1 MTTIA
6 VLILLFAALAIG
18 IPVGFSMGIAGIVG
32 LYQTGGWDMVKGI
45 LTTAPMSGVNSY
57 DLIPIP
63 MFLIMAEFVLISG
76 VADDLFAV
84 AAAWIGRVRG
94 GLGMATALAGAG
106 FGAICGTST
115 ASAATLSSTTL
126 PAMIKQG
133 YEPQMAAGVVAI
145 SGTLAMLIPPTVVM
159 IIFGLIADV
168 SIPKL
173 LIAGI
178 LPALLVTITIML
190 TVYLLAVL
198 NPKAAPTS
206 EAVPWRE
213 KFRLLKTTAPMLLLM
228 GLVTGSIY
236 AGIAT
241 VTESAALG
249 AVGSLIIALARR
261 RVTWK
266 NFLQALKN
274 ATHGTCM
281 ILMIVVGASIFGY
294 FFALTQIT
302 QDLVAWVGG
311 LDISRWWI
319 IFALLVGYLILGTFM
334 DQMAIIFLTVPIVLP
349 VIVSLG
355 FDPIWFGVIKIVTA
369 EVGLIMPP
377 IGLNCFVVSRYSGL
391 AVTEV
396 FRGSVPHV
404 IAHFIAIA
412 ILVAFPQISLW
423 LPSHM

>member
-1 MTTIA
+1 MSTL
-6 VLILLFAALAIG
+6 LILALLFLLLAIG
-18 IPVGFSMGIAGIVG
+18 LPVGFSMGLAGTIG
-32 LYQTGGWDMVKGI
+32 LLQIGGWDMVRGI

-63 MFLIMAEFVLISG
+63 MFLLMAEFVLLSG
-76 VADDLFAV
+76 VADDLFAA

-94 GLGMATALAGAG
+94 GLGMATAAAGAG

-159 IIFGLIADV
+159 IIFGLIANV

-178 LPALLVTITIML
+178 LPAVLVTITIML
-190 TVYLLAVL
+190 TVYLLAVI
-198 NPKAAPTS
+198 NPKAAPVSAAT
-206 EAVPWRE
+206 PWNE
-213 KFRLLKTTAPMLLLM
+213 KFRLLAKTSPMLVLM
-228 GLVTGSIY
+228 ALVTGSIY
-236 AGIAT
+236 LGVAT

-249 AVGSLIIALARR
+249 AIGGLAVAIYRGKLNR
-261 RVTWK
+261 ASFVQCLMR
-266 NFLQALKN
+266 

-281 ILMIVVGASIFGY
+281 IMMIVIGASIFGY

-302 QDLVAWVGG
+302 QDLVAWVGSLG
-311 LDISRWWI
+311 ISKWWV

-369 EVGLIMPP
+369 EVGLILPP
-377 IGLNCFVVSRYSGL
+377 IGLNCFVVARYSGL
-391 AVTEV
+391 PVGEV
-396 FRGSVPHV
+396 FRGSFPHV
-404 IAHFIAIA
+404 IAHFVAIA

>member
-6 VLILLFAALAIG
+6 VLVLLFVALAIG

-178 LPALLVTITIML
+178 LPAVLVTITIML
-190 TVYLLAVL
+190 TVYLLAVF
-198 NPKAAPTS
+198 NPKAAPVS
-206 EAVPWRE
+206 EAVPWIE

-249 AVGSLIIALARR
+249 AVGGLVIALARR
-261 RVTWK
+261 RVTRS

-319 IFALLVGYLILGTFM
+319 IFALLIGYLILGTFM

>member
-1 MTTIA
+1 MSTL
-6 VLILLFAALAIG
+6 LILALLFLLLAIG
-18 IPVGFSMGIAGIVG
+18 LPVGFSMGLAGTVG
-32 LYQTGGWDMVKGI
+32 LLQIGGWDMVRGI

-63 MFLIMAEFVLISG
+63 MFLLMAEFVLLSG
-76 VADDLFAV
+76 VADDLFAA

-94 GLGMATALAGAG
+94 GLGMATAAAGAG

-159 IIFGLIADV
+159 IIFGLIANV

-178 LPALLVTITIML
+178 LPAVLVTITIML
-190 TVYLLAVL
+190 TVYLLAVI
-198 NPKAAPTS
+198 NPKAAPVS
-206 EAVPWRE
+206 EATPWNE
-213 KFRLLKTTAPMLLLM
+213 KFRLLAKTSPMLVLM
-228 GLVTGSIY
+228 ALVTGSIY
-236 AGIAT
+236 LGIAT

-249 AVGSLIIALARR
+249 AIGGLAVAVYRR
-261 RVTWK
+261 KLNWDSFVQCLMR
-266 NFLQALKN
+266 

-281 ILMIVVGASIFGY
+281 IMMIVIGASIFGY

-302 QDLVAWVGG
+302 QDLVAWVGSLG
-311 LDISRWWI
+311 ISKWWV

-369 EVGLIMPP
+369 EVGLILPP
-377 IGLNCFVVSRYSGL
+377 IGLNCFVVARYSGL
-391 AVTEV
+391 PVGEV
-396 FRGSVPHV
+396 FRGSFPHV
-404 IAHFIAIA
+404 IAHFVAIA